1 VLKKDNS
8 PSASNSDENTQ
19 LLLNAAG
26 TVSPVNE
33 LNEANRVALSRTAKV
48 VHVQRN
54 DQLQP
59 EAANRWLMYLV
70 EGTLQLFNGKEEVGS
85 IAANSKE
92 AIQPLFMDKTAYT
105 MAKTSAV
112 AKVVKF
118 GREQLSILS
127 SEQQKN
133 AIHVVDVH
141 TTELDN
147 LILDDIISTV
157 KDNKMQLATYSESA
171 RNILMKVPAINGVQE
186 LDEIIHTDPGLAA
199 HLLRLSNQTDSGS
212 SEISHSIRGVIS
224 RMGIDET
231 KLTMIDLLKNNTIV
245 PANDVI
251 AARYQRYIQ
260 RTSLSSAIAS
270 VLASK
275 VSHLKSEQAAL
286 IAMMADIGELL
297 VITHANKFPNE
308 VTDFDALSNMVQ
320 NLRPVMNGWVL
331 SNWDFPSDYID
342 ASNIARDWYRNHSGE
357 ITYCDL
363 VTASL
368 LVIQS
373 EMPNAVH
380 SSIPSAD
387 NLLLARRMEQAGID
401 LRSPADIFKEATGK
415 IVHAQQML
423 KAA

>member
-1 VLKKDNS
+1 MLKKDNS
-8 PSASNSDENTQ
+8 PTASNSDENNQ
-19 LLLNAAG
+19 LLLKAAA

-33 LNEANRVALSRTAKV
+33 LNEANRTALCRTAKV

-59 EAANRWLMYLV
+59 EAANRWMMFLV
-70 EGTLQLFNGKEEVGS
+70 EGSLQLYNGKEEVGS

-118 GREQLSILS
+118 GREQISILS
-127 SEQQKN
+127 NEQQKN

-141 TTELDN
+141 ITELDN
-147 LILDDIISTV
+147 LILDDIIETV
-157 KDNKMQLATYSESA
+157 KSNKMQLATYSESA
-171 RNILMKVPAINGVQE
+171 RSILMKVSSINGAQE
-186 LDEIIHTDPGLAA
+186 LGDVIHTDPGLAA
-199 HLLRLSNQTDSGS
+199 HLLRLSNQTDTGGS
-212 SEISHSIRGVIS
+212 EAAQSIRGVIS

-251 AARYQRYIQ
+251 AARYKRYMQ
-260 RTSLSSAIAS
+260 RTSLSSSIAS
-270 VLASK
+270 VLANK

-297 VITHANKFPNE
+297 VITHANKFPE
-308 VTDFDALSNMVQ
+308 KITDIDELSTTVQ
-320 NLRPVMNGWVL
+320 NLRGVINGWVL
-331 SNWDFPSDYID
+331 SNWDFPADYIL
-342 ASNIARDWYRNHSGE
+342 ASNMARDWYRNHTGE

-373 EMPNAVH
+373 EMPDAVH

-387 NLLLARRMEQAGID
+387 NLLLARRLEQAGID
-401 LRSPADIFKEATGK
+401 LRSPEEIFKEATGK
-415 IVHAQQML
+415 IVSTQQML